1 MNDVAIRRAGIAAF
15 VVLLAAGPLYLP
27 AFYVTLVNYVGLYS
41 LVALGLVLLTGM
53 AGLTSFGQAAFV
65 GVGAY
70 ATAVAST
77 QFGLSP
83 WLGLP
88 LGLAITAVVALILG
102 WLTLRLSGH
111 YLALGTIAWGISL
124 SYVFGNV
131 QGLGGFNGIS
141 GVPPLSAF
149 GAKIESARAFYYL
162 IWACVLLAL
171 LALAN
176 LLNSRPGR
184 AIRSLR
190 RTAMAESFGIDTA
203 RLKVVVFVYAALL
216 AGLAGWLHAHYLR
229 FVNPGPF
236 GVGYSIEYLFMVV
249 IGGAAHLW
257 GAIVGAGAITAL
269 KTWLQDFLPR
279 IFGSSGQF
287 EVIVFG
293 VLIILLLQH
302 AGGGIMP
309 WLARLFPRRT
319 PEAVAPAAADPLARR
334 PVPAR
339 GETLLEVD
347 GAYKAFGGL
356 VAVNEVGFTVK
367 AGEIV
372 GLIGPNG
379 AGKSTMF
386 NLITGVL
393 PLDGGAVRFRGER
406 IDRIP
411 SRAIVR
417 RGLAR
422 TFQHVLLRPAM
433 TVLENA
439 ALGATVRGRQGVFAA
454 TLRLDRAEERRL
466 LFEAARHVRRAGL
479 GEHMD
484 VAAGNLA
491 LGQQRLVEI
500 ARALAADP
508 VLLLLDEPAA
518 GLRYQEKQA
527 LAALLRSLREEGMSV
542 LLVEHDMDFVMGL
555 VDRLV
560 VMDFG
565 QKIAEG
571 LPEAVQADPRVVEAY
586 LGAAA

>member
-1 MNDVAIRRAGIAAF
+1 MTPARIAVA
-15 VVLLAAGPLYLP
+15 VWLVLLLAGPLYLP
-27 AFYVTLVNYVGLYS
+27 EFYITLVNYIGLYS
-41 LVALGLVLLTGM
+41 LVALGLVLLTGI

-70 ATAVAST
+70 TTAVASV

-88 LGLAITAVVALILG
+88 ISLGLTAAVALILG

-131 QGLGGFNGIS
+131 EGLGGFNGIS
-141 GVPPLSAF
+141 NIPPLPLF
-149 GAKIESARAFYYL
+149 GAKIQTAREFYYL
-162 IWACVLLAL
+162 IWACVVLAL
-171 LALAN
+171 IALVN

-184 AIRSLR
+184 AIRALR
-190 RTAMAESFGIDTA
+190 NPEMAESFGIDTA
-203 RLKVVVFVYAALL
+203 RLKVVVFVLAALL
-216 AGLAGWLHAHYLR
+216 AGLAGWLHAHFLR

-236 GVGYSIEYLFMVV
+236 GIGYSIEYLFMVV
-249 IGGAAHLW
+249 VGGAAHVW
-257 GAIVGAGAITAL
+257 GAIVGAGLITAL
-269 KTWLQDFLPR
+269 KTWLQDILPTL
-279 IFGSSGQF
+279 FGSSGQF

-293 VLIILLLQH
+293 ILIILLLQH
-302 AGGGIMP
+302 AAGGIMP
-309 WLARLFPRRT
+309 RMARLFPPRRAAALA
-319 PEAVAPAAADPLARR
+319 PEAAAGLPRR
-334 PVPAR
+334 AGPAR
-339 GETLLEVD
+339 GETILEVES
-347 GAYKAFGGL
+347 AYKAFGGL
-356 VAVNEVGFTVK
+356 IAVNNVSFAVR
-367 AGEIV
+367 AGEIL

-386 NLITGVL
+386 NLITGML
-393 PLDGGAVRFRGER
+393 PLGAGEVRFRGER
-406 IDRIP
+406 IDGL
-411 SRAIVR
+411 RARHVVR
-417 RGLAR
+417 RGIAR
-422 TFQHVLLRPAM
+422 TFQHVHLRPTM

-439 ALGATVRGRQGVFAA
+439 AIGATLRGRGSVVAA
-454 TLRLDRAEERRL
+454 TLRLERPEEHTL
-466 LFEAARHVRRAGL
+466 LFEAARQLRRAGL
-479 GEHMD
+479 GAHLYD
-484 VAAGNLA
+484 AAGSLA

-527 LAALLRSLREEGMSV
+527 LAALLRSLRSEGISI

-555 VDRLV
+555 VDRVV

-565 QKIAEG
+565 ERIAEG
-571 LPEAVQADPRVVEAY
+571 GPEAVQADARVIEAY

>member
-1 MNDVAIRRAGIAAF
+1 MTPARVAIAIFFA
-15 VVLLAAGPLYLP
+15 LLAAGPLYLP
-27 AFYVTLVNYVGLYS
+27 PFYVTLVNYIGLYS
-41 LVALGLVLLTGM
+41 LVALGLVLLTGI

-70 ATAVAST
+70 ATAVASVG
-77 QFGLSP
+77 FGLSP

-88 LGLAITAVVALILG
+88 IGLLLTAAVAVVLG
-102 WLTLRLSGH
+102 GLTLRLSGH

-131 QGLGGFNGIS
+131 EGLGGFNGIS
-141 GVPPLSAF
+141 NIPPLPLF
-149 GAKIESARAFYYL
+149 GAKIQTAQDFYYL

-171 LALAN
+171 AALVN

-184 AIRSLR
+184 AIRALR
-190 RTAMAESFGIDTA
+190 NAAMAESFGVNTA
-203 RLKVVVFVYAALL
+203 WLKLVVFVYAALL

-236 GVGYSIEYLFMVV
+236 GIGYSIEYLFMVV
-249 IGGAAHLW
+249 VGGAAHVW
-257 GAIVGAGAITAL
+257 GAIVGAGLITAL
-269 KTWLQDFLPR
+269 KTWLQDILPKL
-279 IFGSSGQF
+279 FGSSGQF

-302 AGGGIMP
+302 AGGGIM
-309 WLARLFPRRT
+309 ARIVRLFPPKRAAAIA
-319 PEAVAPAAADPLARR
+319 PETAPALPRR
-334 PVPAR
+334 PAPAQ
-339 GETLLEVD
+339 GEVILEVD
-347 GAYKAFGGL
+347 KAYKAFGGL
-356 VAVNEVGFTVK
+356 VAVNGVSFEVR
-367 AGEIV
+367 AGEIM

-393 PLDGGAVRFRGER
+393 PLGGGEVRFRGER
-406 IDRIP
+406 IDRLA
-411 SRAIVR
+411 SRHIVR
-417 RGLAR
+417 RGIAR
-422 TFQHVLLRPAM
+422 TFQHVQLRPLM

-439 ALGATVRGRQGVFAA
+439 AIGATLRGRGGVAPA
-454 TLRLDRAEERRL
+454 TLRLDRAEERAI
-466 LFEAARHVRRAGL
+466 LFEAARHLRRAGL
-479 GEHMD
+479 GDHLYD
-484 VAAGNLA
+484 AAGSLA
-491 LGQQRLVEI
+491 LGQQRIVEI

-527 LAALLRSLREEGMSV
+527 LAALLRALRGEGMSILV
-542 LLVEHDMDFVMGL
+542 VEHDMDFVMGL

-565 QKIAEG
+565 ERIAG
-571 LPEAVQADPRVVEAY
+571 GAPDAVQADPRVIEAY
-586 LGAAA
+586 LGAAT

>member
-1 MNDVAIRRAGIAAF
+1 MTPARIAVSVFLA
-15 VVLLAAGPLYLP
+15 LLAAGPLYLP
-27 AFYVTLVNYVGLYS
+27 EFYISLVNYIGLYS
-41 LVALGLVLLTGM
+41 LVTLGLVLLTGI

-77 QFGLSP
+77 AFEISP

-88 LGLAITAVVALILG
+88 IGLVLTAAVALILG

-131 QGLGGFNGIS
+131 EGLGGFNGIS
-141 GVPPLSAF
+141 NLPPLPLF
-149 GAKIESARAFYYL
+149 GAKIQTAREFYYL
-162 IWACVLLAL
+162 IWGCVLLAL
-171 LALAN
+171 VSLVN

-184 AIRSLR
+184 AIRALR
-190 RTAMAESFGIDTA
+190 NAQMAESFGVDTA
-203 RLKVVVFVYAALL
+203 RLKIVVFVYAAVL
-216 AGLAGWLHAHYLR
+216 AGLAGWLHAHYFR

-236 GVGYSIEYLFMVV
+236 GIGYSIEYLFMVV
-249 IGGAAHLW
+249 VGGAAHVW
-257 GAIVGAGAITAL
+257 GAIVGAGLITGL
-269 KTWLQDFLPR
+269 KTWLQDILPK

-309 WLARLFPRRT
+309 RVARLFPPRRAAAT
-319 PEAVAPAAADPLARR
+319 APEAAADLARR
-334 PVPAR
+334 KPPAR
-339 GETLLEVD
+339 GETILAVER
-347 GAYKAFGGL
+347 AYKAFGGL
-356 VAVNEVGFTVK
+356 IAVNNVSFTVR
-367 AGEIV
+367 AGEIL

-393 PLDGGAVRFRGER
+393 PLGSGEVRFRGAR
-406 IDRIP
+406 IDGEPAR
-411 SRAIVR
+411 RIVR
-417 RGLAR
+417 SGVAR
-422 TFQHVLLRPAM
+422 TFQHVQLRPTM
-433 TVLENA
+433 SVLENVA
-439 ALGATVRGRQGVFAA
+439 IGATLRGRGGVVPA
-454 TLRLDRAEERRL
+454 TLRLERPEERKI
-466 LFEAARHVRRAGL
+466 LFEAARQLSRAGL
-479 GEHMD
+479 GAHLYEP
-484 VAAGNLA
+484 AGSLA
-491 LGQQRLVEI
+491 LGQQRMVEI

-527 LAALLRSLREEGMSV
+527 LAALLRALRDEGMSI
-542 LLVEHDMDFVMGL
+542 LLVEHDMDFVMDL
-555 VDRLV
+555 VDCLV

-565 QKIAEG
+565 ERIAEG
-571 LPEAVQADPRVVEAY
+571 SPEAVQADPRVIEAY
-586 LGAAA
+586 LGAPG

>member
-1 MNDVAIRRAGIAAF
+1 MTPARIAIAVFVA
-15 VVLLAAGPLYLP
+15 LLAAGPLYLP
-27 AFYVTLVNYVGLYS
+27 PFYVTLVNYIGLYS
-41 LVALGLVLLTGM
+41 LVALGLVLLTGI

-70 ATAVAST
+70 ATAVASVS
-77 QFGLSP
+77 FGLSP

-88 LGLAITAVVALILG
+88 VGLALTAAVAVILG
-102 WLTLRLSGH
+102 GLTLRLSGH

-131 QGLGGFNGIS
+131 EGLGGFNGIS
-141 GVPPLSAF
+141 NIPPLPLF
-149 GAKIESARAFYYL
+149 GAAIQTAQDFYYL

-171 LALAN
+171 AALVN

-184 AIRSLR
+184 AIRALR
-190 RTAMAESFGIDTA
+190 NAAMAESFGVNTA
-203 RLKVVVFVYAALL
+203 WLKLVVFVYAALL

-249 IGGAAHLW
+249 VGGAAHVW
-257 GAIVGAGAITAL
+257 GAIVGAGLITAL
-269 KTWLQDFLPR
+269 KTWLQDILPKL
-279 IFGSSGQF
+279 FGSSGQF

-302 AGGGIMP
+302 AGGGIM
-309 WLARLFPRRT
+309 ARVVRLFPPKRAAAIA
-319 PEAVAPAAADPLARR
+319 PEAAPGLPRRAA
-334 PVPAR
+334 PAR
-339 GETLLEVD
+339 GEAILEVD
-347 GAYKAFGGL
+347 KAYKAFGGL
-356 VAVNEVGFTVK
+356 VAVNGVSFEVR
-367 AGEIV
+367 AGEIM

-386 NLITGVL
+386 NLITGAL
-393 PLDGGAVRFRGER
+393 PLGGGEVRFRGER
-406 IDRIP
+406 IDRLAA
-411 SRAIVR
+411 RQIVR
-417 RGLAR
+417 RGIAR
-422 TFQHVLLRPAM
+422 TFQHVQLRPTM

-439 ALGATVRGRQGVFAA
+439 AIGATLRGRSGVAPA
-454 TLRLDRAEERRL
+454 TLRLDRAEERAI
-466 LFEAARHVRRAGL
+466 LFEAARHLRRAGL
-479 GEHMD
+479 GDHLYE
-484 VAAGNLA
+484 AAGSLA
-491 LGQQRLVEI
+491 LGQQRIVEI

-527 LAALLRSLREEGMSV
+527 LAALLRALREEGMSI

-565 QKIAEG
+565 ERIAG
-571 LPEAVQADPRVVEAY
+571 GAPEAVQADPRVIEAY
-586 LGAAA
+586 LGAAS

>member
-1 MNDVAIRRAGIAAF
+1 MTPARIAAASF

-27 AFYVTLVNYVGLYS
+27 EFYITSVNYVGLYS
-41 LVALGLVLLTGM
+41 LVALGLVLLTGI

-70 ATAVAST
+70 ATAVASV

-88 LGLAITAVVALILG
+88 IGLALTALVALVLG

-141 GVPPLSAF
+141 NIPPLPLF
-149 GAKIESARAFYYL
+149 GAKIQTAREFYYL
-162 IWACVLLAL
+162 IWACVGLAL
-171 LALAN
+171 VALVN

-184 AIRSLR
+184 AIRALR
-190 RTAMAESFGIDTA
+190 NAAMAESFGVDTA

-249 IGGAAHLW
+249 VGGAAHVW
-257 GAIVGAGAITAL
+257 GAIVGAGLITAL
-269 KTWLQDFLPR
+269 KNWLQDLLPKL
-279 IFGSSGQF
+279 FGTSGQF

-293 VLIILLLQH
+293 ILIILLLQH
-302 AGGGIMP
+302 AGGGIMSR
-309 WLARLFPRRT
+309 LARLFPPQRAA
-319 PEAVAPAAADPLARR
+319 AVAPERADDLPRRAAPS
-334 PVPAR
+334 R
-339 GETLLEVD
+339 GETILDVD
-347 GAYKAFGGL
+347 RAYKAFGGL
-356 VAVNEVGFTVK
+356 VAVNAVSFEVR
-367 AGEIV
+367 AGEIL

-393 PLDGGAVRFRGER
+393 PLGAGEVRFRGER
-406 IDRIP
+406 IDRLS
-411 SRAIVR
+411 SRHIVR
-417 RGLAR
+417 RGIAR
-422 TFQHVLLRPAM
+422 TFQHVQLRPTM

-439 ALGATVRGRQGVFAA
+439 AIGATLRGRGGVVPA
-454 TLRLDRAEERRL
+454 TLRLERPEERAI
-466 LFEAARHVRRAGL
+466 LFEAARQLRRAGL
-479 GEHMD
+479 GGHLYD
-484 VAAGNLA
+484 QAGSLA

-527 LAALLRSLREEGMSV
+527 LAGLLRGLRQEGMSI

-565 QKIAEG
+565 ERIAAG
-571 LPEAVQADPRVVEAY
+571 APEAVQADPRVIEAY
-586 LGAAA
+586 LGAPG

>member
-1 MNDVAIRRAGIAAF
+1 MTPARIAIAVF
-15 VVLLAAGPLYLP
+15 VVLIAAGPFYLP
-27 AFYVTLVNYVGLYS
+27 EFYITPVNYVGLYS
-41 LVALGLVLLTGM
+41 LVALGLVLLTGI

-70 ATAVAST
+70 ATAVASV
-77 QFGLSP
+77 QFDLSP

-88 LGLAITAVVALILG
+88 IGLALTAFVALVLG

-141 GVPPLSAF
+141 NIPPLPLF
-149 GAKIESARAFYYL
+149 GAKIQTAREFYYL
-162 IWACVLLAL
+162 IWACVGLAVV
-171 LALAN
+171 ALVN

-184 AIRSLR
+184 AIRALR
-190 RTAMAESFGIDTA
+190 NASMAESFGVDTA

-236 GVGYSIEYLFMVV
+236 GVGASIEYLFMVV
-249 IGGAAHLW
+249 VGGAAHVW
-257 GAIVGAGAITAL
+257 GAIVGAGLITAL
-269 KTWLQDFLPR
+269 KDWLQDILPKL
-279 IFGSSGQF
+279 FGTSGQF

-302 AGGGIMP
+302 AGGGIMAR
-309 WLARLFPRRT
+309 LARLFPPKR
-319 PEAVAPAAADPLARR
+319 AAAIAPAAAPDLPRR
-334 PVPAR
+334 AAPAR
-339 GETLLEVD
+339 GETILEVER
-347 GAYKAFGGL
+347 AYKAFGGL
-356 VAVNEVGFTVK
+356 VAVNAVSFTVR
-367 AGEIV
+367 AGEIL

-393 PLDGGAVRFRGER
+393 PLDSGEVCFRGER
-406 IDRIP
+406 IDRQ
-411 SRAIVR
+411 RARHIVR
-417 RGLAR
+417 RGIAR
-422 TFQHVLLRPAM
+422 TFQHVQLRPAM

-439 ALGATVRGRQGVFAA
+439 AIGATLRGSGGVVPA
-454 TLRLDRAEERRL
+454 TLRLDRPEERKI
-466 LFEAARHVRRAGL
+466 LFEAARQLQRVGL
-479 GEHMD
+479 GAHLYD
-484 VAAGNLA
+484 QAGSLA
-491 LGQQRLVEI
+491 LGQQRVVEI

-527 LAALLRSLREEGMSV
+527 LAELLRGLRAEGMSI

-565 QKIAEG
+565 ERIAEG
-571 LPEAVQADPRVVEAY
+571 APEAVQADARVIEAY
-586 LGAAA
+586 LGAPG

>member
-1 MNDVAIRRAGIAAF
+1 MTPARIAIAVFCA
-15 VVLLAAGPLYLP
+15 LLAAGPLYLP
-27 AFYVTLVNYVGLYS
+27 PFYVTLVNYIGLYS
-41 LVALGLVLLTGM
+41 LVALGLVLLTGI

-70 ATAVAST
+70 ATAVASVS
-77 QFGLSP
+77 FGLSP

-88 LGLAITAVVALILG
+88 IGLALTGAVALILG

-141 GVPPLSAF
+141 NIPPLPLF
-149 GAKIESARAFYYL
+149 GGTIQTAGEFYYL
-162 IWACVLLAL
+162 IWACVLLAVA
-171 LALAN
+171 ALVN

-184 AIRSLR
+184 AIRALR
-190 RTAMAESFGIDTA
+190 NAAMAESFGIHTA
-203 RLKVVVFVYAALL
+203 RLKVIVFVYAALL

-236 GVGYSIEYLFMVV
+236 GIGYSIEYLFMVV
-249 IGGAAHLW
+249 VGGAAHVW
-257 GAIVGAGAITAL
+257 GAIVGAGFITAL
-269 KTWLQDFLPR
+269 KTWLQDLLPKL
-279 IFGSSGQF
+279 FGSSGQF

-293 VLIILLLQH
+293 VLIILLLQR
-302 AGGGIMP
+302 AGGGIM
-309 WLARLFPRRT
+309 ARIVRRFPPKR
-319 PEAVAPAAADPLARR
+319 PAAVAPESAPAMPRR
-334 PVPAR
+334 PMPAR
-339 GETLLEVD
+339 GEVILEVD
-347 GAYKAFGGL
+347 KAYKAFGGL
-356 VAVNEVGFTVK
+356 VAVNGVSFEVR
-367 AGEIV
+367 AGEIL

-393 PLDGGAVRFRGER
+393 PLGGGAVRFRGER
-406 IDRIP
+406 IDRLAA
-411 SRAIVR
+411 RRIVR
-417 RGLAR
+417 RGIAR
-422 TFQHVLLRPAM
+422 TFQHVQLRPTM

-439 ALGATVRGRQGVFAA
+439 AIGATLRGRVGVTPA
-454 TLRLDRAEERRL
+454 TLRLDRAEERAI
-466 LFEAARHVRRAGL
+466 LFEAARHLRRAGL
-479 GEHMD
+479 GDHLYD
-484 VAAGNLA
+484 AAGTLA
-491 LGQQRLVEI
+491 LGQQRIVEI

-527 LAALLRSLREEGMSV
+527 LAALLRALREEGMSI

-565 QKIAEG
+565 ERIAAG
-571 LPEAVQADPRVVEAY
+571 VPEAVQADPRVIEAY
-586 LGAAA
+586 LGAAP

>member
-1 MNDVAIRRAGIAAF
+1 MTPARIAVAVWLA
-15 VVLLAAGPLYLP
+15 LLAAGPLYLP
-27 AFYVTLVNYVGLYS
+27 EFYITLVNYIGLYS
-41 LVALGLVLLTGM
+41 LVTLGLVLLTGI

-70 ATAVAST
+70 ATAVASV
-77 QFGLSP
+77 QFELSP
-83 WLGLP
+83 WIGLP
-88 LGLAITAVVALILG
+88 IGLAITAAVALILG

-124 SYVFGNV
+124 GYLFGNV
-131 QGLGGFNGIS
+131 EGLGGYNGIS
-141 GVPPLSAF
+141 NIPPLPLF
-149 GAKIESARAFYYL
+149 GAKIQTAREFYYL
-162 IWACVLLAL
+162 IWGAVLLAL
-171 LALAN
+171 LSLVN

-184 AIRSLR
+184 AIRALR
-190 RTAMAESFGIDTA
+190 NASMAESFGIDTA

-249 IGGAAHLW
+249 VGGAAHVW
-257 GAIVGAGAITAL
+257 GAVIGAGLITGL
-269 KTWLQDFLPR
+269 KTWLQDILPKL
-279 IFGSSGQF
+279 FGSSGQF

-309 WLARLFPRRT
+309 RLARLFPPKR
-319 PEAVAPAAADPLARR
+319 AAAIAPDSAVDLPRR
-334 PVPAR
+334 ATPAR
-339 GETLLEVD
+339 GETILEVEH
-347 GAYKAFGGL
+347 AYKAFGGL
-356 VAVNEVGFTVK
+356 VAVNDVSFAVK
-367 AGEIV
+367 AGEIM

-386 NLITGVL
+386 NLITGML
-393 PLDGGAVRFRGER
+393 PLGGGEVRFRGER
-406 IDRIP
+406 IDRLR

-417 RGLAR
+417 RGIAR
-422 TFQHVLLRPAM
+422 TFQHVQLRPTM

-439 ALGATVRGRQGVFAA
+439 AVGATLRGFKGVVPA
-454 TLRLDRAEERRL
+454 TLRLDRREEGTV
-466 LFEAARHVRRAGL
+466 LFEAARQLRRAGL
-479 GEHMD
+479 GEHLYE
-484 VAAGNLA
+484 AAGSLA

-527 LAALLRSLREEGMSV
+527 LAALLRSLRDEGMSI
-542 LLVEHDMDFVMGL
+542 LLVEHDMDFVMDL

-565 QKIAEG
+565 ERIAEG
-571 LPEAVQADPRVVEAY
+571 VPESVQADPRVIEAY

>member
-1 MNDVAIRRAGIAAF
+1 MTPARIAIGVF
-15 VVLLAAGPLYLP
+15 LVLLAAGPLYLP
-27 AFYVTLVNYVGLYS
+27 PFYVTLVNYVGLYS
-41 LVALGLVLLTGM
+41 LVALGLVLLTGI

-77 QFGLSP
+77 QFDLSP

-88 LGLAITAVVALILG
+88 IGLALTGAVALALG

-124 SYVFGNV
+124 YYVFGNV
-131 QGLGGFNGIS
+131 EGLGGHNGIS
-141 GVPPLSAF
+141 NIPPLPLF
-149 GAKIESARAFYYL
+149 GAKIQSAGEFYYL
-162 IWACVLLAL
+162 IWGCTLLAV
-171 LALAN
+171 LALVN

-190 RTAMAESFGIDTA
+190 NASMAESFGIDTA

-216 AGLAGWLHAHYLR
+216 AGLSGWLHAHYLR

-236 GVGYSIEYLFMVV
+236 GVGYSIDYLFMVV
-249 IGGAAHLW
+249 VGGAAHVW
-257 GAIVGAGAITAL
+257 GAIVGAGLITGL
-269 KTWLQDFLPR
+269 KTWLQDILPKL
-279 IFGSSGQF
+279 FGSSGQF
-287 EVIVFG
+287 EIIIFG

-309 WLARLFPRRT
+309 RLARLFPPKRAT
-319 PEAVAPAAADPLARR
+319 AIAPASAAALPRR
-334 PVPAR
+334 IAPAR
-339 GETLLEVD
+339 GDDLLEVER
-347 GAYKAFGGL
+347 AYKAFGGL
-356 VAVNEVGFTVK
+356 VAVNNVGFTVK
-367 AGEIV
+367 AGEIM

-393 PLDGGAVRFRGER
+393 PLGGGAVRFQGER
-406 IDRIP
+406 IDRLRA
-411 SRAIVR
+411 RAIVR

-422 TFQHVLLRPAM
+422 TFQHVQLRPTM
-433 TVLENA
+433 TVLENVA
-439 ALGATVRGRQGVFAA
+439 IGASLRGRRGVTRA
-454 TLRLDRAEERRL
+454 TLRLDRAEERSL
-466 LFEAARHVRRAGL
+466 LFEAANQLRRAGL
-479 GEHMD
+479 GEHLYE
-484 VAAGNLA
+484 AAGSLA
-491 LGQQRLVEI
+491 LGQQRVVEI

-508 VLLLLDEPAA
+508 ILLLLDEPAA
-518 GLRYQEKQA
+518 GLRYQEKEA
-527 LAALLRSLREEGMSV
+527 LAALLRSLRDEGMSI

-565 QKIAEG
+565 ERIAEG
-571 LPEAVQADPRVVEAY
+571 VPESVQADPRVIEAY
-586 LGAAA
+586 LGAVA